1 MLAMITATLTSFAQY
16 PTIKT
21 IKGQE
26 VVIMTVPQAQ
36 IIDNKFLKLRDSVK
50 LLSLSLYENKEAL
63 RVTNTNLS
71 ETDKALKRT
80 KDSLNQTVL
89 LNGVYQR
96 EIERYKKMEFEDRRI
111 NKRVT
116 VGFATAAVV
125 WIFYVVTALSKQ

>member
-1 MLAMITATLTSFAQY
+1 MITATLTPFAQY

-36 IIDNKFLKLRDSVK
+36 TIDNKFLKLRDSVK

-96 EIERYKKMEFEDRRI
+96 EIERYKKMEFEDRRV
-111 NKRVT
+111 NRRVT
-116 VGFATAAVV
+116 IGFTTAAVV